1 MYDVKRFSSIF
12 KGLTEAYGI
21 WHTDPLKRKTVRKPA
36 TDQMFEDHLV
46 GKIHLG
52 ICPISS
58 ENACVFGAIDI
69 DIEVDTEK
77 IAREISAYDLPLIA
91 CRSKSG
97 GAHLYTFKEK
107 PVSAKVM
114 RANLKH
120 YAEILG
126 CSKSEIFPKQDVL
139 VEGSLGNW
147 INLPYQNAAKT
158 NRYAYFNGSMQD
170 LEGFMDAVETIKKH
184 RQKDKAVLHRLPPCL
199 AHLLIDGCPSGGRNQ
214 SLYQFGVFYK
224 KSQPDAWEDRIQ
236 EINFKVMNPPLPQIE
251 VKNIVSSLSKKDYGY
266 KCEEVPM
273 CDICQK
279 DICASVPFGVAGVAS
294 EDMKIGS
301 IRKIVGDKIKWEM
314 EVNKQIIELESGE
327 LMDFRYCRVKLM
339 ECTDRILPMMKQ
351 EIWEEFVNEKLKE
364 VIIRELPESA
374 RESGGVYGEVCQWAR
389 HSVNSENLIDLM
401 RDMPIVGMVENAKS
415 LIFKPRDM
423 IRYFKQMKY
432 SMDEKMAWNSLSK
445 YGIKCSTIAIKTRK
459 ITIWSLPWNE
469 NEMGMVEMPSFTETN
484 DDHVKL

>member
-1 MYDVKRFSSIF
+1 MFDTKKFSSIF
-12 KGLTEAYGI
+12 KGLTEAHGI

-36 TDQMFEDHLV
+36 TDQMFEDHLA

-58 ENACVFGAIDI
+58 ENTCVFGAIDI
-69 DIEVDTEK
+69 DIEIDTEK

-97 GAHLYTFKEK
+97 GAHLYTFREK
-107 PVSAKVM
+107 PISAKVM

-184 RQKDKAVLHRLPPCL
+184 RQKDKTVLHRLPPCL

-236 EINFKVMNPPLPQIE
+236 EINFRVMNPPLPQIE
-251 VKNIVSSLSKKDYGY
+251 VKNIISSLGKKDYGY
-266 KCEEVPM
+266 KCEEIPM

-279 DICASVPFGVAGVAS
+279 DICASVPFGVAGVSS
-294 EDMKIGS
+294 EDIKFGDIKRIM
-301 IRKIVGDKIKWEM
+301 GDKVRWEWKINGQM
-314 EVNKQIIELESGE
+314 IELTTWE
-327 LMDFRYCRVKLM
+327 LIDFRCCRIKIM
-339 ECTDRILPMMKQ
+339 ESTGCLLSVMKQ
-351 EIWEEFVNEKLKE
+351 DLWEEFVKEKTKE
-364 VIIRELPESA
+364 CMIEEIPQSA
-374 RESGGVYGEVCQWAR
+374 RGSGGVYGEICHWAC
-389 HSVNSENLIDLM
+389 HSANSENSIDLM
-401 RDMPIVGMVENAKS
+401 RDVPIVGIVENVKS

-423 IRYFKQMKY
+423 IRHFKQMKY
-432 SMDEKMAWNSLSK
+432 NMDEETAWDALSK
-445 YGIKCSTIAIKTRK
+445 YKVKCSTIVIKTRK
-459 ITIWSLPWNE
+459 VTVWSLPWDGNS
-469 NEMGMVEMPSFTETN
+469 MGVVEMPSFTETN
-484 DDHVKL
+484 DDHIKL